1 MLSQIIDTTIEWAD
15 SWGLIGL
22 AVISA
27 SEAMFQPAPP
37 DLLVIP
43 MVLNSNGSITEI
55 FAIVLTATIFSVFGS
70 LGGYAIGVY
79 AGRPFLEKF
88 AKPNTISRIDNLFL
102 KYGSMGVF
110 IAAISPIPYKAFA
123 WAAGSGKMNIR
134 LFVFAGLLGRGIRF
148 GLEGIVLGFYGE
160 EFSDLMY
167 NPFFWLFGGILATA
181 LFFPLNTWW
190 NSLIIPDNNSS
201 E

>member
-1 MLSQIIDTTIEWAD
+1 VLSQIIDTTIEWAD

-22 AVISA
+22 AVVSA

-43 MVLNSNGSITEI
+43 MVLNSNGSIAEI
-55 FAIVLTATIFSVFGS
+55 FAIVLTATIFSVLGS

-88 AKPNTISRIDNLFL
+88 ARPNTISRIDNLFL

-134 LFVFAGLLGRGIRF
+134 LFIFAGLLGRGIRF

-181 LFFPLNTWW
+181 LFFPLNAWW
-190 NSLIIPDNNSS
+190 NSLIVPDNNSS

>member
-22 AVISA
+22 AVVSA

-134 LFVFAGLLGRGIRF
+134 LFIFAGLLGRGIRF
-148 GLEGIVLGFYGE
+148 GLEGIILGFYGE

>member
-22 AVISA
+22 AVVSA

-88 AKPNTISRIDNLFL
+88 AKPDTISRIDNLFL

-123 WAAGSGKMNIR
+123 WAAGSGRMNIR
-134 LFVFAGLLGRGIRF
+134 LFIFAGLLGRGIRF

-167 NPFFWLFGGILATA
+167 NPFFWLFGGILATV

-190 NSLIIPDNNSS
+190 NSLIMSDNNSS

>member
-22 AVISA
+22 AVVSA

-134 LFVFAGLLGRGIRF
+134 LFIFAGLLGRGIRF

>member
-134 LFVFAGLLGRGIRF
+134 LFIFAGLLGRGIRF

>member
-22 AVISA
+22 AVVSA

-43 MVLNSNGSITEI
+43 MVLNSNGSIAEI
-55 FAIVLTATIFSVFGS
+55 FAIVLTATIFSVLGS

-134 LFVFAGLLGRGIRF
+134 LFIFAGLLGRGIRF
-148 GLEGIVLGFYGE
+148 GLEGIILGFYGE

-181 LFFPLNTWW
+181 LFFPLNAWW
-190 NSLIIPDNNSS
+190 NSLIVPDNNSS

>member
-134 LFVFAGLLGRGIRF
+134 LFIFAGLLGRGIRF
-148 GLEGIVLGFYGE
+148 GLEGVVLGFYGE

>member
-22 AVISA
+22 AVVSA

-134 LFVFAGLLGRGIRF
+134 LFIFAGLLGRGIRF

-167 NPFFWLFGGILATA
+167 NPFFWLFGGILATV

>member
-22 AVISA
+22 AVVSA

-134 LFVFAGLLGRGIRF
+134 LFIFAGLLGRGIRF
-148 GLEGIVLGFYGE
+148 GLEGVVLGFYGE
-160 EFSDLMY
+160 EFLDLMY
-167 NPFFWLFGGILATA
+167 DPFFWLFGGILATA

>member
-22 AVISA
+22 AVVSA

-55 FAIVLTATIFSVFGS
+55 FAIVLTATIFSVLGS

-88 AKPNTISRIDNLFL
+88 ARPNTISRIDNLFL

-134 LFVFAGLLGRGIRF
+134 LFIFAGLLGRGIRF

-160 EFSDLMY
+160 EFSGLMY

>member
-22 AVISA
+22 AVVSA

-134 LFVFAGLLGRGIRF
+134 LFIFAGLLGRGIRF
-148 GLEGIVLGFYGE
+148 GLEGVVLGFYGE

>member
-88 AKPNTISRIDNLFL
+88 ARPNTISRIDNLFL

-134 LFVFAGLLGRGIRF
+134 LFIFAGLLGRGIRF